1 MGHSIKAETRFR
13 TAPIV
18 VAAIT
23 LTACMGQAPLR
34 ADQKAESIL
43 RETKIA
49 FKNAQ
54 TLSASYRSFMKQ
66 NGQTANSSGTLQL
79 KKPGMGA
86 LRFSGP
92 DKIIIA
98 ANGKTVYQTFPGN
111 QYVKMS
117 EAQGGLQSFA
127 AKGLPIA
134 LFFGVMKSAIVD
146 LSLPNLQS
154 TYVGAKT
161 IDGVKCDVV
170 QIVGKTPF
178 NYVLK
183 LFIRSDNR
191 LMSRTEINAESNGT
205 KLFQSQDFLNYK
217 LNAPIANGSFAM
229 SLPKGATLYTPPTQQ
244 EDPSD
249 FLLPVGKT
257 APAFSLPN
265 PAGGNVSLSESLRG
279 KKAILVNF
287 WFYG

>member
-1 MGHSIKAETRFR
+1 MGHSIKAEIRFK
-13 TAPIV
+13 TVPIV

-23 LTACMGQAPLR
+23 LTACIGSAPLR

-43 RETKIA
+43 KETKIA
-49 FKNAQ
+49 FKNAK
-54 TLSASYRSFMKQ
+54 TLSASYRSSVKQ

-79 KKPGMGA
+79 KKPGMGV
-86 LRFSGP
+86 LRFAGP

-98 ANGKTVYQTFPGN
+98 ANGKTVYQTLPGN

-127 AKGLPIA
+127 ARGLPIA
-134 LFFGVMKSAIVD
+134 LFFGVMKSSLVD
-146 LSLPNLQS
+146 LSLPTLHP

-178 NYVLK
+178 SYALK
-183 LFIRSDNR
+183 LFIRSDNH
-191 LMSRTEINAESNGT
+191 LMSRMEINAESKGK

-217 LNAPIANGSFAM
+217 LNAPIANGSFAI
-229 SLPKGATLYTPPTQQ
+229 SLPKGAKLYAPPTQS

-249 FLLPVGKT
+249 SLIPVGKT

-279 KKAILVNF
+279 KKAVLVNF